1 MGFSFWAARTA
12 VSFTF
17 PVVLGDFWFAG
28 NHLGMG
34 IGKTMVR
41 RNEAVVIR
49 ELERLAKLLR
59 TRVHQSPSCPLSSM
73 GYSKC
78 GDYLTH

>member
-41 RNEAVVIR
+41 RNEAVVTR